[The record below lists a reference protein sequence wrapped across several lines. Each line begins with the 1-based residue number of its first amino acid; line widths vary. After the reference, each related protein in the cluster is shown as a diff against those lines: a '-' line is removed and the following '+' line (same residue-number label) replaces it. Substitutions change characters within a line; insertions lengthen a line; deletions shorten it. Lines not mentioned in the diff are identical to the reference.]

1 MASIIKLK
9 RSTTP
14 GGVPANSALT
24 EGELAINIV
33 DKKLF
38 SSNGTATFAISGDQY
53 NLEQSGNSST
63 ATVSL
68 TVDNDSLSNDSIF
81 FAGGGTNIVSGNSS
95 QVTIT
100 GTTYAVGTGGNT
112 TQGTVTLTGTGGGD
126 AGIGSAVSTIVGT
139 SGTIVSGNSTQIT
152 IDSSTYELSTA
163 GNTTIG
169 QVTLTPSNGGDVS
182 TETID
187 FVGGTD
193 ILISGNSTQI
203 TANNTSTLETVTG
216 RGATTTSA
224 VTINNTLAAGNTTIT
239 GKVTATTAEF
249 GNTVIT
255 GSLSTSGGLE
265 QNGALNITDT
275 TQSTNT
281 STGSIITSGGVGIA
295 LNTNIGGNL
304 QVDGLTTLTGN
315 TTISDAVTVTSG
327 ATIGGVV
334 DINDSTAASNTT
346 TGALQVTG
354 GAGIGGALYTGG
366 DLDVG
371 GNAIIA
377 GNLTVQGTTTTVQ
390 STTVSVSDNMLAL
403 AYDQTGEDT
412 DAVDIGFY
420 GTYDEGG
427 TDKYRGIFF
436 DVSSN
441 VFAAV
446 DGITAAPAGEVT
458 YTSSDLAQI
467 DAIIDGGTF

>member
-1 MASIIKLK
+1 MASIIKIK

-14 GGVPANSALT
+14 GGVPANSALV
-24 EGELAINIV
+24 EGELAVNV
-33 DKKLF
+33 TDRKLF
-38 SSNGTATFAISGDQY
+38 SSNGTATFTLSGDRY

-63 ATVSL
+63 AAVTL
-68 TVDNDSLSNDSIF
+68 TVDNNTLSNDSVY
-81 FAGGGTNIVSGNSS
+81 FAGGGTNIVSGNAS

-112 TQGTVTLTGTGGGD
+112 TQGTITLTGTGGGD
-126 AGIGSAVSTIVGT
+126 AGVGAAVSRIVGT
-139 SGTIVSGNSTQIT
+139 GGAVVSGNSTQVT
-152 IDSSTYELSTA
+152 VESSTYEISTS
-163 GNTTIG
+163 GNTTVG
-169 QVTLTPSNGGDVS
+169 QVTLTPTGGGDASV
-182 TETID
+182 ETID
-187 FVGGTD
+187 FIGGTD

-203 TANNTSTLETVTG
+203 TANNTSTLESVTG
-216 RGATTTSA
+216 RGATTTNA
-224 VTINNTLAAGNTTIT
+224 ITINNTLAAGNTTIT
-239 GKVTATTAEF
+239 GHVDATTAEF

-281 STGSIITSGGVGIA
+281 TTGSIITAGGVGIA

-304 QVDGLTTLTGN
+304 EVDGISTLTGN
-315 TTISDAVTVTSG
+315 TTISDTLSVTSG

-334 DINDSTAASNTT
+334 DINDSTASSNTT

-354 GAGIGGALYTGG
+354 GVGIGGDVNTGG
-366 DLDVG
+366 NLDVG
-371 GNAIIA
+371 GNAVIA

-390 STTVSVSDNMLAL
+390 SSTVSVTDNMLAL

-412 DAVDIGFY
+412 DAVDVGFY

-436 DVSSN
+436 DVSAG

-458 YTSSDLAQI
+458 YTSSDLAQL
-467 DAIIDGGTF
+467 DVIIDGGTF